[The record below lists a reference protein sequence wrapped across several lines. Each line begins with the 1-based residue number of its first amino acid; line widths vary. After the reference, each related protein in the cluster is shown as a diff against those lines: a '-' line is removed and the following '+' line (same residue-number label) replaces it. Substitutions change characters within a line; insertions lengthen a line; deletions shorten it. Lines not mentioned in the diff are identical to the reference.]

1 MTTLIQIL
9 DWLKDDLST
18 ALGVTVKKGMPDFE
32 RETVSTP
39 VAAVRVTAISFETT
53 GTVPRIGGKISKKTP
68 EYELAIFARNE
79 VELATMS
86 DAVVAWFKTTSP
98 VVQNETVTI
107 TALSGERY
115 NPQTANEAENHAFMF
130 GFSVKMN
137 A

>member
-9 DWLKDDLST
+9 DWLAADLAT
-18 ALGVTVKKGMPDFE
+18 ALSVSVKKGMPDFE
-32 RETVSTP
+32 RETVAAP
-39 VAAVRVTAISFETT
+39 LAAVRVTAISFETS
-53 GTVPRIGGKISKKTP
+53 GVMPRIGQRIVRKSP

-86 DAVVAWFKTTSP
+86 DAVVEWFKTTSP

-115 NPQTANEAENHAFMF
+115 NSQTANEAESHAFVF
-130 GFSVKMN
+130 GFSVKVN